1 MRKLPSTVSS
11 AETFSQMDKE
21 RTLFF
26 HENCILVCVLKLF
39 LDNYPFKYTWEFSH
53 EFFWEERYRLLL
65 CSDKWRYKH
74 LLTLNFS
81 LQYAKRQSKQHPC
94 EHLLHES
101 LVGQREYTTQ
111 TKSSFKG
118 IVLCLSLSFRYLVEL
133 ELFQSLK
140 MKLSGLKY
148 G

>member
-1 MRKLPSTVSS
+1 MNFSERKDI
-11 AETFSQMDKE
+11 EF
-21 RTLFF
+21 
-26 HENCILVCVLKLF
+26 CCVQING
-39 LDNYPFKYTWEFSH
+39 DI
-53 EFFWEERYRLLL
+53 
-65 CSDKWRYKH
+65 
-74 LLTLNFS
+74 LTLNFS

-111 TKSSFKG
+111 TKGSFKG
-118 IVLCLSLSFRYLVEL
+118 IVLCLPLSFRYLVEL
-133 ELFQSLK
+133 EPFQSLK